1 MPLCLGRKERKR
13 EKKGTEPTREKEKKR
28 VKRKKKKLVFSSSS
42 LLVSPFAPLDLRLLF
57 SLSSL
62 LSLLLPLSR
71 ARSLSSFSLALRIRS
86 TLPLLLFYIYRV
98 TSTFFSGKKYCSL
111 NFKISFFFGT
121 VFFFFLVLVSW
132 GVVKR
137 PKKICSEDDWVRCA
151 KQSVVFHSSSPSE
164 AGREGKG
171 GGYPEEEKKIIRGQ
185 R

>member
-1 MPLCLGRKERKR
+1 MPREKGEKEREKGHGANTRKR
-13 EKKGTEPTREKEKKR
+13 EEKSETE
-28 VKRKKKKLVFSSSS
+28 KKKLVFSSSS

-98 TSTFFSGKKYCSL
+98 TSTFFSGKKYCAL

-171 GGYPEEEKKIIRGQ
+171 GGSPEEEKKIIRGQ

>member
-121 VFFFFLVLVSW
+121 VFFFLVLVSW

-171 GGYPEEEKKIIRGQ
+171 GGSPEEEKKIIRGQ